1 MSNKMG
7 FYLEKYKQE
16 REKLMTSLG
25 RYVLNQTG
33 VESLKEFKQKFVVIA
48 VEELDELTS
57 SSDHGSGSVN
67 GNDSN
72 ELTSFNL
79 GNEFERL

>member
-25 RYVLNQTG
+25 RHVLNQTG

-57 SSDHGSGSVN
+57 SADHGSGSVN
-67 GNDSN
+67 GNGSNDS
-72 ELTSFNL
+72 TSFNSV
-79 GNEFERL
+79 NEFERL

>member
-25 RYVLNQTG
+25 RYVLNKTG

-48 VEELDELTS
+48 VEELEELTS

-67 GNDSN
+67 VSAPNDS
-72 ELTSFNL
+72 TSFNRDD
-79 GNEFERL
+79 EFERL

>member
-25 RYVLNQTG
+25 RHVLNQTG
-33 VESLKEFKQKFVVIA
+33 VESLKEFREKFVVIA
-48 VEELDELTS
+48 VEELEELTS
-57 SSDHGSGSVN
+57 SSDHGSVSENVSVP
-67 GNDSN
+67 NDS
-72 ELTSFNL
+72 TSFNR
-79 GNEFERL
+79 GDEFERH

>member
-1 MSNKMG
+1 MSKMS
-7 FYLEKYKQE
+7 FYLEKYNQASE
-16 REKLMTSLG
+16 ELMTQLG
-25 RYVLNQTG
+25 RYVLNQTE

-72 ELTSFNL
+72 ESTSFNL

>member
-25 RYVLNQTG
+25 RYVLNQTK
-33 VESLKEFKQKFVVIA
+33 VESLTEFKQKFVVIA

-57 SSDHGSGSVN
+57 SSDHESGSVN
-67 GNDSN
+67 GNNSNDSIP
-72 ELTSFNL
+72 FNL
-79 GNEFERL
+79 G